1 MGSIIVSC
9 AVIYYAKNTNE
20 FLVCHPTGERNWSLP
35 KGKIDEDDGGDE
47 YLCAVREMKE
57 ETGIDISKDKL
68 IRLGRFDYYRKER
81 GNKVDKDLV
90 VFLYPVSHGIP
101 TNYLSCESTFTS
113 KLPPDDIRW
122 GYIPKGKV
130 KFISDEIGYSYPEC
144 DRFDYIKYEQ
154 IDSFFH
160 DDGKRVLK
168 LAFSSPAFKMAM
180 PRLDEGLRIIWFTDE
195 ELAFFQAVTD
205 GCIEELQWYAERGN
219 DVDIYDEN
227 GLTALIGAVVKG
239 YAEGV
244 EYLIKA
250 GADVNFYTSLNYNPL
265 IFSIAQ
271 NNREITKMLLNAGA
285 DPTAVSANPGDHG
298 RYGTTPLHFAA
309 ENSYLEALE
318 ILIDFGVE
326 IDHRDP
332 EGNTALHIAAK
343 ARIPSAVKML
353 LQAGA
358 DPNATNHSG
367 NTPIVNA
374 STQGYYFVNKGFDC
388 DYKSYFKEDESYD
401 CIDLLL
407 AASADPNVQR
417 NDGAAPVQIVAEAAS
432 AKCVELLLA
441 NRADPNVQDARGL
454 TALHKAAF
462 NCSTDCINLL
472 LAAGA
477 DLNLQDNFGNTP
489 FQDAALSGSIEC
501 VKFLLRSGAGIR
513 PSGSE
518 GNVLHSAAPYPEI
531 TRFLIDKGAEVNGRT
546 KFGSVPLH
554 RAAGSSCKSLKI
566 LLDAG
571 AEPNACDASG
581 YTAMHY
587 AAVADRPGNIKLL
600 AKYGADPSI
609 HSKEDNKECLL
620 FAGSTPMHAA
630 ARKKHPNC
638 IKALAAIGAALNPT
652 DRKGR
657 TPLHYSAMNKRPE
670 CVKVLCDLG
679 ADVNAVENSIY
690 IEDILMEKND
700 EAGRTPLHCAAKN
713 GSDSCC
719 EILLNA
725 GADTDIKNVYGDTAP
740 EIAHGKAFKIFKKA
754 GSYDS

>member
-20 FLVCHPTGERNWSLP
+20 FLVCHPTGEENWSLP
-35 KGKIDEDDGGDE
+35 KGKMDADDGGDE
-47 YLCAVREMKE
+47 YLCAVRELKE
-57 ETGIDISKDKL
+57 ETGIDISKEKL

-81 GNKVDKDLV
+81 GNKIDKDLV
-90 VFLYPVSHGIP
+90 VFLYPASHGVP
-101 TNYLSCESTFTS
+101 TNYLSCGSTFTS
-113 KLPPDDIRW
+113 KISPENMQGCYSL
-122 GYIPKGKV
+122 KNKV

-144 DRFDYIKYEQ
+144 DSFRYIKFQ
-154 IDSFFH
+154 DIDSLFH

-168 LAFSSPAFKMAM
+168 LAFSSPGFKKAM

-205 GCIEELQWYAERGN
+205 GCIEELQWYVERGN
-219 DVDIYDEN
+219 DVNIYDEN
-227 GLTALIGAVVKG
+227 GLTALMGAVVKG

-250 GADVNFYTSLNYNPL
+250 GADVNFYTSLGYNPL
-265 IFSIAQ
+265 ILSIPQ
-271 NNREITKMLLNAGA
+271 DTQEITKMLLNAGA

-298 RYGTTPLHFAA
+298 RYGTTPLHLASQ
-309 ENSYLEALE
+309 NGYLEALE
-318 ILIDFGVE
+318 ILIDFGVK

-332 EGNTALHIAAK
+332 EGNTALHLAAK
-343 ARIPSAVKML
+343 ARIPAAVKML

-358 DPNATNHSG
+358 DINARNDSG
-367 NTPIVNA
+367 NTPLVNA
-374 STQGYYFVNKGFDC
+374 SNQVYYFVNKGFDC
-388 DYKSYFKEDESYD
+388 DYKSYFQEDESYD

-407 AASADPNVQR
+407 AASADPNAQR
-417 NDGAAPVQIVAEAAS
+417 NDGASPLQIVSEAAS
-432 AKCVELLLA
+432 AKCAELLLA
-441 NRADPNVQDARGL
+441 NGADPNVQDKSGS
-454 TALHKAAF
+454 TALHKAAYIF
-462 NCSTDCINLL
+462 SIDCMKLL
-472 LAAGA
+472 LTAGA
-477 DLNLQDNFGNTP
+477 DLNLQDHWGDTP
-489 FQDAALSGSIEC
+489 LQEASRSGFIEC
-501 VKFLLRSGAGIR
+501 VKFLLGSGADIR

-518 GNVLHSAAPYPEI
+518 GNVLYSAAPYPEI
-531 TRFLIDKGAEVNGRT
+531 TRFLIDNGADVNGRT
-546 KFGSVPLH
+546 QFGSVPLH
-554 RAAGSSCKSLKI
+554 RAAGSSYKSLKI
-566 LLDAG
+566 LLEAG
-571 AEPNACDASG
+571 AEPNACDAVG

-609 HSKEDNKECLL
+609 PSTEDESEWRLC
-620 FAGSTPMHAA
+620 AGSTPMHAA

-638 IKALAAIGAALNPT
+638 IKSLAGIGAALNPI

-679 ADVNAVENSIY
+679 ADVNAVENSKYRENIP
-690 IEDILMEKND
+690 MRNND

-725 GADTDIKNVYGDTAP
+725 GADTGIKNVYGDTAP

-754 GSYDS
+754 GLYD